1 MSPDAPDDKP
11 SVRYVTVGAESAGQR
26 VDNFLRTE
34 LKGAPKSLVY
44 RILRTGEV
52 RINKGRAK
60 PETRVAAGDVIRIPP
75 LRLSEQAPQRVGDS
89 LAETLKAAILHE
101 DEGMLVL
108 NKPAGLA
115 VHAGSGVNIGVIEA
129 LRLIYP
135 QYPGL
140 ELAHRIDRETS
151 GVLVLAKDRPTLLT
165 LHAWFRD
172 DVVKKTYLALVHG
185 AFPDDLGEVDAPLEK
200 NALRSGERLVEVR
213 EDGKPSITRFRVL
226 SRLRGSTLIEA
237 RPLTGRTHQIRVHA
251 AYAGYPLVG
260 DVKYGAPERDRALK
274 AILARQPPQRERLG
288 PVRLCLHAARIQ
300 LPAFV
305 SSFEV
310 SGVEASSSAREQK
323 KAGRSTKKEL
333 RIEAPLPDDLT
344 RLLSMLEGSDD
355 AG

>member
-1 MSPDAPDDKP
+1 MATDPPSADKP

-60 PETRVAAGDVIRIPP
+60 PETRVAQGDVVRIPP
-75 LRLSEQAPQRVGDS
+75 LRLSEQAPQRVGDA
-89 LAETLKAAILHE
+89 LAETLRAAVLYE
-101 DEGMLVL
+101 DASMLVL
-108 NKPAGLA
+108 DKPAGLP
-115 VHAGSGVNIGVIEA
+115 VHAGSGVNVGVIEA

-172 DVVKKTYLALVHG
+172 DVVHKTYLALVHG
-185 AFPDDLGEVDAPLEK
+185 AFPDELREVDAPLEK
-200 NALRSGERLVEVR
+200 NALRGGERVVEVR
-213 EDGKPSITRFRVL
+213 ADGKPSITRFRVI
-226 SRLRGSTLIEA
+226 SRQRTTSLVEA

-251 AYAGYPLVG
+251 AHAGHPLVG
-260 DVKYGAPERDRALK
+260 DAKYGDTERDRALK
-274 AILARQPPQRERLG
+274 LRG
-288 PVRLCLHAARIQ
+288 HVRLFLHAVRIQ
-300 LPAFV
+300 LPALQTAAA
-305 SSFEV
+305 
-310 SGVEASSSAREQK
+310 GAK
-323 KAGRSTKKEL
+323 KAGGSTKKEL

-344 RLLSMLEGSDD
+344 RLLSMLEGPDDDD

>member
-1 MSPDAPDDKP
+1 MASNDAPDEKP
-11 SVRYVTVGAESAGQR
+11 SVRYITVGAESAGQR

-60 PETRVAAGDVIRIPP
+60 PDTRLAQGDVVRIPP
-75 LRLSEQAPQRVGDS
+75 LRLSEQVPQRIGAS
-89 LAETLKAAILHE
+89 LVETLKAAILYE
-101 DEGMLVL
+101 DAAMLVL
-108 NKPAGLA
+108 DKPAGLP

-151 GVLVLAKDRPTLLT
+151 GVLVLAKDRPALLT

-172 DVVKKTYLALVHG
+172 DAVQKTYLALVHG
-185 AFPDDLGEVDAPLEK
+185 AFPEDLREVDAPLEK
-200 NALRSGERLVEVR
+200 SALRSGERLVEVR
-213 EDGKPSITRFRVL
+213 EDGKPSVTRFRVL
-226 SRLRGSTLIEA
+226 SRQRETTLIEV

-251 AYAGYPLVG
+251 AHAGYPLVG
-260 DVKYGAPERDRALK
+260 DAKYGAAERDRALK
-274 AILARQPPQRERLG
+274 RLG
-288 PVRLCLHAARIQ
+288 PVRLFLHAARIQ
-300 LPAFV
+300 LPAQI
-305 SSFEV
+305 
-310 SGVEASSSAREQK
+310 AQTP
-323 KAGRSTKKEL
+323 GRGAKKEL
-333 RIEAPLPDDLT
+333 RIEAPLPDDLN
-344 RLLSMLEGSDD
+344 RLLSMVEARGSAHEPDLEGPDDD

>member
-1 MSPDAPDDKP
+1 MSPDAPDEKP

-60 PETRVAAGDVIRIPP
+60 PETRIAEGDVVRIPP
-75 LRLSEQAPQRVGDS
+75 LRLSEQAPQRVGTA
-89 LAETLKAAILHE
+89 LAETLKAAILYE
-101 DEGMLVL
+101 DDAMLVL

-115 VHAGSGVNIGVIEA
+115 VHAGSGVNMGVIEA

-135 QYPGL
+135 SYPGL

-172 DVVKKTYLALVHG
+172 DAVQKTYLALVHG
-185 AFPDDLGEVDAPLEK
+185 AFPEDLAEVDAPLEK
-200 NALRSGERLVEVR
+200 NTLRSGERLVEVR
-213 EDGKPSITRFRVL
+213 DDGKPSITRFRVL
-226 SRLRGSTLIEA
+226 SRFGSRPEPGASTLGASTLIEA

-260 DVKYGAPERDRALK
+260 DAKYGVPERDRALK
-274 AILARQPPQRERLG
+274 ASLPAGARSDRLG
-288 PVRLCLHAARIQ
+288 SVRLFLHAVRIV
-300 LPAFV
+300 LPA
-305 SSFEV
+305 
-310 SGVEASSSAREQK
+310 SGAPG
-323 KAGRSTKKEL
+323 AGRGTKKEL

-344 RLLSMLEGSDD
+344 RLLSMLEGPDDD

>member
-1 MSPDAPDDKP
+1 MSSEPPADKP

-60 PETRVAAGDVIRIPP
+60 PETRVAAGDVVRIPP
-75 LRLSEQAPQRVGDS
+75 LRLSSDAPQRVGDELS
-89 LAETLKAAILHE
+89 ATLQAAILYE
-101 DEGMLVL
+101 DPSMLVL

-115 VHAGSGVNIGVIEA
+115 VHAGSGVNMGVIEA

-151 GVLVLAKDRPTLLT
+151 GVLVLAKDRPTLLQ

-172 DVVKKTYLALVHG
+172 DVVHKTYVALVHG
-185 AFPDDLGEVDAPLEK
+185 AFPDALREVDAPLEK

-213 EDGKPSITRFRVL
+213 ADGKPSITRFRVL
-226 SRLRGSTLIEA
+226 SRLRGTTLVEA

-251 AYAGYPLVG
+251 AHVGHPLVG
-260 DVKYGAPERDRALK
+260 DPKYGDIERDRAFK
-274 AILARQPPQRERLG
+274 RYG
-288 PVRLCLHAARIQ
+288 HVRLFLHAVRIQ
-300 LPAFV
+300 LPSESAG
-305 SSFEV
+305 SAE
-310 SGVEASSSAREQK
+310 SGKPAPS

-344 RLLSMLEGSDD
+344 RLLSMLEGPDDDD